1 MEKRDIQLGM
11 SYSTAMSRLER
22 KVIFWLAQKVDLD
35 VCYCCGKKIERPED
49 LSIEHKLPWL
59 NIDPAR
65 FWDLNNIAFSHKKC
79 NKRTLLLAPDGQAWC
94 SGHKAFLPVEQFSKN
109 LARKNNLCQY
119 CKECSRL

>member
-59 NIDPAR
+59 NIDPVLGPKQHRVLSQEVQQENA
-65 FWDLNNIAFSHKKC
+65 APSTG
-79 NKRTLLLAPDGQAWC
+79 RTGVVLGPQSVLAC
-94 SGHKAFLPVEQFSKN
+94 
-109 LARKNNLCQY
+109 
-119 CKECSRL
+119 